1 MKNILLIFLFTL
13 SAKVL
18 FAQDTDLLGEL
29 GEDDTKTY
37 VTNAFKSPRVISSHS
52 MEMLPVGALDFRILH
67 RFGQVNQGF
76 DEFFGL
82 DNATMRMSFDYGIT
96 KNFTA
101 GIGRSTFKKE
111 LDGFLKY
118 RIIQQSKGHRSFP
131 ISILWASGMMY
142 NGLKNP
148 YQESTTQDKFYKR
161 VSYFHQLIIG
171 RKFSESFSLQISP
184 MLIHRNL
191 VDNLLEENNT
201 LAINLGGRYKV
212 TKRIALV
219 WDYTYAF
226 GQFLTTYHTQP
237 LSIGVDI
244 ETGGHVFQLHFS
256 NATGMNERAYISEK
270 NGDWFK
276 GDIQFGFNLS
286 RVFQVAKQKI

>member
-1 MKNILLIFLFTL
+1 M
-13 SAKVL
+13 SA
-18 FAQDTDLLGEL
+18 QETDLLSEL
-29 GEDDTKTY
+29 GEDNTRTY

-118 RIIQQSKGHRSFP
+118 RIVQQSKGHRSFP

-148 YQESTTQDKFYKR
+148 YQESTTEDKFYKR

-201 LAINLGGRYKV
+201 PAINLGGRYKV
-212 TKRIALV
+212 TKRVAVV

-226 GQFLTTYHTQP
+226 GQFLTNYHTQP

-244 ETGGHVFQLHFS
+244 ETGGHVFQLHFP
-256 NATGMNERAYISEK
+256 MPQE
-270 NGDWFK
+270 
-276 GDIQFGFNLS
+276 
-286 RVFQVAKQKI
+286 